1 MPGHDSA
8 TRLCGPLKC
17 CETRCSGLSR
27 YGTVA
32 AFSVRMDCALEMD
45 FEMQRSR
52 ILVVADEPSLLAA
65 LDSVLAEDG
74 HEVTGTCYASDALA
88 LAREMLPDLIL
99 SGLALPGLSG
109 RELMQV
115 LRQHPS
121 TADIPVVFF
130 TSARASDAPPGSSD
144 DGLPA
149 PIPRAE
155 LPERVRRGIALG
167 VPAGQF

>member
-1 MPGHDSA
+1 
-8 TRLCGPLKC
+8 
-17 CETRCSGLSR
+17 
-27 YGTVA
+27 
-32 AFSVRMDCALEMD
+32 MDCALEMD

-52 ILVVADEPSLLAA
+52 ILVVADEPALLAA

-74 HEVTGTCYASDALA
+74 HEVTGTCYASDAVA

-99 SGLALPGLSG
+99 SGVAMPGLSR
-109 RELMQV
+109 RELVSV
-115 LRQHPS
+115 LRQHPA
-121 TADIPVVFF
+121 TAEIPVVFF
-130 TSARASDAPPGSSD
+130 TSARTSNGPPGGSD

-167 VPAGQF
+167 VPVREF

>member
-1 MPGHDSA
+1 
-8 TRLCGPLKC
+8 
-17 CETRCSGLSR
+17 
-27 YGTVA
+27 
-32 AFSVRMDCALEMD
+32 MDCALEMD

-65 LDSVLAEDG
+65 LDCVLAEDG
-74 HEVTGTCYASDALA
+74 HEVTGTCYPSDALS

-99 SGLALPGLSG
+99 SGIAMPGLSG
-109 RELMQV
+109 RDLISV
-115 LRQHPS
+115 LRQNPA

-130 TSARASDAPPGSSD
+130 TSARTSDAPPGQPD
-144 DGLPA
+144 EGLPP

-167 VPAGQF
+167 VPAREF